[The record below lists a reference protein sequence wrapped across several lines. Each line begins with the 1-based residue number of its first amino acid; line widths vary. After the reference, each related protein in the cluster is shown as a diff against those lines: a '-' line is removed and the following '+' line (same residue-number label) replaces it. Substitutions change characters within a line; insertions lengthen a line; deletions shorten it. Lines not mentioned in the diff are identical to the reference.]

1 MTVFKII
8 LALLIGSTQL
18 WAELSI
24 RNIEKMV
31 NDIRAKRK
39 SNLGKDIKPT
49 SPFIVVKNDE
59 NRSVMVKL
67 SEKILKTN
75 FILGAIVNDRAFID
89 GAWKKVGEAVGDFRL
104 DAIEDSHVVL
114 KRKNRTITLYFRKT
128 KNILTVGK
136 EKK

>member
-1 MTVFKII
+1 MTFFKII
-8 LALLIGSTQL
+8 LALVMGSAPL

-24 RNIEKMV
+24 KNIEKMV
-31 NDIRAKRK
+31 KDIRAKRSSK
-39 SNLGKDIKPT
+39 LDKDTKPT
-49 SPFIVVKNDE
+49 SPFIVVKSDE

-67 SEKILKTN
+67 SEKIIKTD
-75 FILGAIVNDRAFID
+75 FTLGAIVNDTAFID
-89 GAWKKVGEAVGDFRL
+89 GTWKKAGDAVGDFQL
-104 DAIEDSHVVL
+104 DAIEDDHVVL

>member
-8 LALLIGSTQL
+8 LVLVMGSASLQ
-18 WAELSI
+18 AELSI
-24 RNIEKMV
+24 KNIEKMV
-31 NDIRAKRK
+31 KDIRAKRISK
-39 SNLGKDIKPT
+39 LDKDVKPS
-49 SPFIVVKNDE
+49 SPFIVVKSDE

-67 SEKILKTN
+67 SEKIIKTN
-75 FILGAIVNDRAFID
+75 FTLGAIVNDTAFVD
-89 GAWKKVGEAVGDFRL
+89 GVWKKVGDAVGDFQL

>member
-8 LALLIGSTQL
+8 LALVIGSAPL

-24 RNIEKMV
+24 KNIEKMV
-31 NDIRAKRK
+31 RDIRAKRSSK
-39 SNLGKDIKPT
+39 LDKDTKPI
-49 SPFIVVKNDE
+49 SPFIVVKRDE

-67 SEKILKTN
+67 SEKIIKTN
-75 FILGAIVNDRAFID
+75 FTLGAIVNNTAFID
-89 GAWKKVGEAVGDFRL
+89 GAWKKVGDAVGDFQL
-104 DAIEDSHVVL
+104 DAIEDGHVVL